1 MKILLIGEYSNLHWT
16 LAKGLK
22 ALGHKVVV
30 ASDGCGWQ
38 NNCRDIDISL
48 KGDSFYNKIKYRI
61 DILRNI
67 HKFKGYD
74 VVQVISPAFL
84 KLNASDILKLFDYLK
99 KHNRKLFLGA
109 FGTDF
114 YYTKACLENKFR
126 YSDFM
131 IPGIKDKLPEDNI
144 SWTKSP
150 LKELNE
156 TIAEKSD
163 GIISCL
169 YEYKVAYDNTWG
181 YKSEYIPLPID
192 TDKIKP
198 TAQYDGKAKFFMG
211 IQKSKAHLK
220 GCDVMSEILNEVCLQ
235 HKDKCEFKT
244 VVSLPYSSYMEIMN
258 GCNILVDQLYSY
270 SPGMNGLLGMAK
282 GMATISGG
290 EPEIYSVLGE
300 TENRPIINLTPDRDD
315 IYNKFTTL
323 VENID
328 SIEEIG
334 RNSRKFLEKH
344 HNYIDVAM
352 KYIDFWRSR

>member
-38 NNCRDIDISL
+38 NNYRDIDISL

-150 LKELNE
+150 LKELTKQLQKRVTVLFHAYMNIKLHT
-156 TIAEKSD
+156 TILGD
-163 GIISCL
+163 
-169 YEYKVAYDNTWG
+169 
-181 YKSEYIPLPID
+181 
-192 TDKIKP
+192 IK
-198 TAQYDGKAKFFMG
+198 A
-211 IQKSKAHLK
+211 
-220 GCDVMSEILNEVCLQ
+220 
-235 HKDKCEFKT
+235 
-244 VVSLPYSSYMEIMN
+244 
-258 GCNILVDQLYSY
+258 NI
-270 SPGMNGLLGMAK
+270 
-282 GMATISGG
+282 
-290 EPEIYSVLGE
+290 
-300 TENRPIINLTPDRDD
+300 
-315 IYNKFTTL
+315 
-323 VENID
+323 
-328 SIEEIG
+328 
-334 RNSRKFLEKH
+334 FL
-344 HNYIDVAM
+344 
-352 KYIDFWRSR
+352 FR

>member
-22 ALGHKVVV
+22 DLGHKAVV

-38 NNCRDIDISL
+38 GNYRDIDISL
-48 KGDSFYNKIKYRI
+48 KGNRFYDKIRYRF
-61 DILRNI
+61 DILKNI
-67 HKFKGYD
+67 QNFKGYD
-74 VVQVISPAFL
+74 VVQVISPVFF
-84 KLNASDILKLFDYLK
+84 KLNSSDIIKIFDFLK
-99 KHNRKLFLGA
+99 KHNRKVFLGA

-114 YYTKACLENKFR
+114 YYTKACLENMFR

-131 IPGIKDKLPEDNI
+131 VPGMKNKLPENNI
-144 SWTKSP
+144 NWTKSP

-156 TIAEKSD
+156 KLAEMCD

-169 YEYKVAYDNTWG
+169 YEYKVAYENIWG
-181 YKSEYIPLPID
+181 YKSQYIPLPID

-198 TAQYDGKAKFFMG
+198 SAIYDGKAKFFMG
-211 IQKSKAHLK
+211 VQKSKAHLK
-220 GCDVMSEILNEVCLQ
+220 GCDVMSEVLNEVCSKY
-235 HKDKCEFKT
+235 KDICEFKL
-244 VVSLPYSSYMEIMN
+244 VESLPYNKYMEIMN

-290 EPEIYSVLGE
+290 EPEIYTILGE
-300 TENRPIINLTPDRDD
+300 TDNCPIINPIPDKED
-315 IYNKFTTL
+315 IFNKFTNL

-328 SIEEIG
+328 KIEEIG
-334 RNSRKFLEKH
+334 KNSRKFVEKH

>member
-22 ALGHKVVV
+22 SLGHKVVV

-38 NNCRDIDISL
+38 NNYRDIDISL
-48 KGDSFYNKIKYRI
+48 KGDSFFNKIKFRF
-61 DILRNI
+61 DIIRNI
-67 HKFKGYD
+67 KKFKGFD
-74 VVQVISPAFL
+74 IVQVISPVFF
-84 KLNASDILKLFDYLK
+84 KLNTNDILRIFRYLK
-99 KHNRKLFLGA
+99 KHNRKVFLGA

-131 IPGIKDKLPEDNI
+131 VPGMKDKLPESNI
-144 SWTKSP
+144 NWTKAP

-156 TIAEKSD
+156 TLAEECD

-169 YEYKVAYDNTWG
+169 YEYKIAYENVWG
-181 YKSEYIPLPID
+181 YKSEYIPLPIN
-192 TDKIKP
+192 TDEIKP
-198 TAQYDGKAKFFMG
+198 TAIYNGKANFFMG
-211 IQKSKAHLK
+211 VQKSKIHLK
-220 GCDVMSEILNEVCLQ
+220 GCDVMSEILNDICNEYR
-235 HKDKCEFKT
+235 DRCEFK
-244 VVSLPYSSYMEIMN
+244 VVESLPYASYMEIMN

-270 SPGMNGLLGMAK
+270 SPGMNALLGMAK
-282 GMATISGG
+282 GMVAISGG
-290 EPEIYSVLGE
+290 EPEIYSILGE
-300 TENRPIINLTPDRDD
+300 ENNMPIINPIPDRDD
-315 IYNKFTTL
+315 IYNKILNL

-328 SIEEIG
+328 SIETIG
-334 RNSRKFLEKH
+334 VNSRKFVEKH